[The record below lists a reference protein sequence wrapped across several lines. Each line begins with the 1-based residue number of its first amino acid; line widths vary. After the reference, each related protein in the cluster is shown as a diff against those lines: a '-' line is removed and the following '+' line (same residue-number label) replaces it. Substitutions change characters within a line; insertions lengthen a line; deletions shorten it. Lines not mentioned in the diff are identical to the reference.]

1 LYVGDLTGIRFG
13 CTLFDGISGIIE
25 NFGCLPFDQ
34 KFRFEISGIPYDE
47 WNRIF
52 RLLLFSGILGQAREV
67 HLKFRNEI
75 PENVL
80 SIRSSPGIS
89 GIFGRTESALCVP
102 FARDVGFSLLSER
115 ALSWTSEKAIMAA
128 GRRSYDTVPCLPRS
142 KGTAVFVYLAK
153 LRAAQINC

>member
-1 LYVGDLTGIRFG
+1 MI
-13 CTLFDGISGIIE
+13 
-25 NFGCLPFDQ
+25 
-34 KFRFEISGIPYDE
+34 E

-80 SIRSSPGIS
+80 SIRPSPGIS
-89 GIFGRTESALCVP
+89 GIFGRMESALCVP
-102 FARDVGFSLLSER
+102 FARDVGFSLLPER
-115 ALSWTSEKAIMAA
+115 ALSWTFEKAIMAA
-128 GRRSYDTVPCLPRS
+128 GRRSHDTVPCLPRS

-153 LRAAQINC
+153 LRAAQINCQLESAQCALFLVSITDAFA